1 MIYVIYVFA
10 SLFIVLAAAMLF
22 AYYRSSH
29 FGLFIMGVT
38 YAASGLLAFA
48 IAHWWPLVAGFILA
62 WLLRLLGLEPRI
74 EPKEDGA
81 GEMAESQSQS
91 KDKN

>member
-1 MIYVIYVFA
+1 MIYVIYSFA
-10 SLFIVLAAAMLF
+10 SLFVLLAAVMLF

-48 IAHWWPLVAGFILA
+48 IAHWWPLVAGFVLA
-62 WLLRLLGLEPRI
+62 WLLRLMGLEPRV
-74 EPKEDGA
+74 EPRDEGKRDG
-81 GEMAESQSQS
+81 E
-91 KDKN
+91 

>member
-1 MIYVIYVFA
+1 MIYVTYGFA
-10 SLFIVLAAAMLF
+10 SLFIVLASAMFF

-48 IAHWWPLVAGFILA
+48 IAHWWPLVAGFVLV
-62 WLLRLLGLEPRI
+62 WLLRLLGLEPRV
-74 EPKEDGA
+74 EPKEEGA
-81 GEMAESQSQS
+81 GEVAEPQSQS